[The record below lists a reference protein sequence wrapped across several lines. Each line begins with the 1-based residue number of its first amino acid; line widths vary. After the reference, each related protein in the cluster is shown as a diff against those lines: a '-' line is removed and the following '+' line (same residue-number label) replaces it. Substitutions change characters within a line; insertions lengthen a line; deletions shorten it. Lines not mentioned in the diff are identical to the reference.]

1 MLATPSPP
9 LFRRISPEVW
19 VGLAWCVA
27 AAYPAVLLGG
37 NARYHGGAAAH
48 GGLAFTLADTAV
60 AFAGAALVRRL
71 PVLAVALLFVAAFTE
86 TDGWAAGTQVPPA
99 ALLAVDVALCLIT
112 ATRPRRSSRAAFA
125 LVMSLLVL
133 HIGLVHGNTVG
144 IFTGTHIGSADGAA
158 LLALVAWLIGR
169 SMRQNREHARALSTR
184 AATEAVTAERLRIAR
199 EMHDTVAHTI
209 GIVALQAGA
218 ARRVIDTRPERAK
231 QALGEIENAG
241 RDTLAGLRRMLVALR
256 QADGET
262 SATTPQGERP
272 CPADLAGR
280 ATPGIPA
287 ERTPESPKYA
297 QYEDDSGARPA
308 GRPTPHAD
316 PTRSA
321 GQGLADLDRLAAA
334 TTAAGVRVEVRRRG
348 EQGPLPPEIDLSAF
362 RVVQESVTNV
372 VRHADTRS
380 CEVLVDRRTAGEVA
394 VEITDRGRGTS
405 TGTGRDGGTGF
416 GLAGLRERVGLLDG
430 EFEAGPRPEGGFRVA
445 VRLPIPG
452 EVTA

>member
-99 ALLAVDVALCLIT
+99 SLLAVDVALCLIT

-262 SATTPQGERP
+262 SATTP
-272 CPADLAGR
+272 
-280 ATPGIPA
+280 
-287 ERTPESPKYA
+287 
-297 QYEDDSGARPA
+297 
-308 GRPTPHAD
+308 H
-316 PTRSA
+316 
-321 GQGLADLDRLAAA
+321 GLANLDRLAAA

-362 RVVQESVTNV
+362 RVIQESVTNV

-394 VEITDRGRGTS
+394 VEITDRGRGTGP
-405 TGTGRDGGTGF
+405 GTGRDGGTGF

-445 VRLPIPG
+445 ARLPIPG
-452 EVTA
+452 AVTA

>member
-9 LFRRISPEVW
+9 LFRRIPPEVW

-37 NARYHGGAAAH
+37 NARYHGGAAH
-48 GGLAFTLADTAV
+48 GGLAFTLATTVV

-86 TDGWAAGTQVPPA
+86 TDGWAADTQVPPA
-99 ALLAVDVALCLIT
+99 SLLAVDVALCLIT
-112 ATRPRRSSRAAFA
+112 ATRPRRSSRTAFA

-144 IFTGTHIGSADGAA
+144 IFTGTHVGSADGAA
-158 LLALVAWLIGR
+158 LLALVAWLVGR

-184 AATEAVTAERLRIAR
+184 AAAEAVTAERLRIAR

-256 QADGET
+256 QADGST
-262 SATTPQGERP
+262 SATTP
-272 CPADLAGR
+272 
-280 ATPGIPA
+280 
-287 ERTPESPKYA
+287 
-297 QYEDDSGARPA
+297 
-308 GRPTPHAD
+308 
-316 PTRSA
+316 
-321 GQGLADLDRLAAA
+321 QGLADLDRLAAA

-362 RVVQESVTNV
+362 RVIQESVTNV

-380 CEVLVDRRTAGEVA
+380 CKVLVDRRTAGEVA
-394 VEITDRGRGTS
+394 VEITDRGRGTGTG
-405 TGTGRDGGTGF
+405 TGTGRGGGF

>member
-9 LFRRISPEVW
+9 LFRRIPPEVW

-48 GGLAFTLADTAV
+48 GGLSFTLATTVV

-71 PVLAVALLFVAAFTE
+71 PVLAVALLFVATFTE

-99 ALLAVDVALCLIT
+99 SLLAVDVALCLIT

-125 LVMSLLVL
+125 LVMGLLVL
-133 HIGLVHGNTVG
+133 HIGLVRGNTVG

-158 LLALVAWLIGR
+158 LLALVAWLVGR
-169 SMRQNREHARALSTR
+169 SVRQSREHARALGER
-184 AATEAVTAERLRIAR
+184 AAGEAVTAERLRIAR

-218 ARRVIDTRPERAK
+218 ARRVIDTRPDRARE
-231 QALGEIENAG
+231 ALAEIENAG
-241 RDTLAGLRRMLVALR
+241 RETLAGLRRMLVALR
-256 QADGET
+256 RADGET
-262 SATTPQGERP
+262 SAITPQGPSP
-272 CPADLAGR
+272 CPADLA
-280 ATPGIPA
+280 
-287 ERTPESPKYA
+287 
-297 QYEDDSGARPA
+297 
-308 GRPTPHAD
+308 D
-316 PTRSA
+316 PTRST

-362 RVVQESVTNV
+362 RVIQESVTNV
-372 VRHADTRS
+372 VRHAGTRS
-380 CEVLVDRRTAGEVA
+380 CRVLVDRRTAGEVA
-394 VEITDRGRGTS
+394 VEITDRGRGTG
-405 TGTGRDGGTGF
+405 TGTGTSTARGGGF

-445 VRLPIPG
+445 ARLPIPV
-452 EVTA
+452 EVNA